1 MQRADPNFM
10 WLVAYYNI
18 TNIVVYCKQKTT
30 TLFFKFYF

>member
-1 MQRADPNFM
+1 MQRADPNVM
-10 WLVAYYNI
+10 WLVANNI